1 MTIGN
6 RKVSEG
12 NMLTMKIIKIL
23 GIAGIAI
30 LAASYMATRAQR
42 RDDEER
48 RRLNERLEK
57 ERWESEGG
65 ASRSGPATQSA
76 VTAH

>member
-1 MTIGN
+1 MT
-6 RKVSEG
+6 STES
-12 NMLTMKIIKIL
+12 NMLTMKIIKLL
-23 GIAGIAI
+23 GIAGVAI
-30 LAASYMATRAQR
+30 LVASFMATRVQR
-42 RDDEER
+42 RDEEKR
-48 RRLNERLEK
+48 NRARLKERLER

>member
-1 MTIGN
+1 MT
-6 RKVSEG
+6 STEG
-12 NMLTMKIIKIL
+12 KMLTMRIIKLL

-30 LAASYMATRAQR
+30 LAASFVAARAQR
-42 RDDEER
+42 REQENRRKLQEEI
-48 RRLNERLEK
+48 ER

-65 ASRSGPATQSA
+65 ASHSGPATQSA

>member
-1 MTIGN
+1 MT
-6 RKVSEG
+6 RTETQ
-12 NMLTMKIIKIL
+12 MLTMRIIKLL

-30 LAASYMATRAQR
+30 LAASFMATRTQR

-48 RRLNERLEK
+48 RRLNEQLEK

>member
-1 MTIGN
+1 MTVEN
-6 RKVSEG
+6 RKPAEG
-12 NMLTMKIIKIL
+12 TMLTMRIIKLL

-30 LAASYMATRAQR
+30 LAASYLATRAQR

>member
-1 MTIGN
+1 MSN
-6 RKVSEG
+6 SEK
-12 NMLTMKIIKIL
+12 NMVAMRIIKLL

-30 LAASYMATRAQR
+30 LAASFVAARAQR
-42 RDDEER
+42 REEEQR
-48 RRLNERLEK
+48 RKLNEQLER

-65 ASRSGPATQSA
+65 ASHSGPATQSA

>member
-1 MTIGN
+1 MKTPE
-6 RKVSEG
+6 K
-12 NMLTMKIIKIL
+12 NMVAMRIIKLL

-30 LAASYMATRAQR
+30 LAASFAAARTQR
-42 RDDEER
+42 REQEHR
-48 RRLNERLEK
+48 RKLNEQLER

-65 ASRSGPATQSA
+65 ASHSGPATQSA

>member
-1 MTIGN
+1 MTN
-6 RKVSEG
+6 PEK
-12 NMLTMKIIKIL
+12 NMVAMRIIKLL

-30 LAASYMATRAQR
+30 LAASFVAARTQR
-42 RDDEER
+42 RDAEQR
-48 RRLNERLEK
+48 RKLNEQLER

-65 ASRSGPATQSA
+65 ASHSGPATQSA

>member
-1 MTIGN
+1 MTS
-6 RKVSEG
+6 RERS
-12 NMLTMKIIKIL
+12 MLTMKIIKLL
-23 GIAGIAI
+23 GIAGIAVLMASL
-30 LAASYMATRAQR
+30 LASRAQR

-48 RRLNERLEK
+48 RRLNERLER

-65 ASRSGPATQSA
+65 ASRSGPATPSA

>member
-1 MTIGN
+1 MT
-6 RKVSEG
+6 SAETET
-12 NMLTMKIIKIL
+12 NMLTMKIIKLL

-30 LAASYMATRAQR
+30 LAASYFAARTQR

-48 RRLNERLEK
+48 RRLSERLEK

-65 ASRSGPATQSA
+65 ASRTGPATQST

>member
-1 MTIGN
+1 MTTTE
-6 RKVSEG
+6 K
-12 NMLTMKIIKIL
+12 NMVAMRIIKLL

-30 LAASYMATRAQR
+30 LAASFVAARSQR
-42 RDDEER
+42 KAEEQR
-48 RRLNERLEK
+48 RRLNEDLER

-65 ASRSGPATQSA
+65 ASHTGPATQSA

>member
-1 MTIGN
+1 MT
-6 RKVSEG
+6 STES
-12 NMLTMKIIKIL
+12 NMLTMKIIKLL
-23 GIAGIAI
+23 GIAGIAV
-30 LAASYMATRAQR
+30 LVAAYMSARVQR
-42 RDDEER
+42 RDEDER
-48 RRLNERLEK
+48 LRLNERLEK

>member
-1 MTIGN
+1 MVAM
-6 RKVSEG
+6 R
-12 NMLTMKIIKIL
+12 IIKLL

-30 LAASYMATRAQR
+30 LAASFVAARTQR
-42 RDDEER
+42 RDQEQR
-48 RRLNERLEK
+48 RKLNEQLER

-65 ASRSGPATQSA
+65 ASHSGPATQST

>member
-1 MTIGN
+1 MN
-6 RKVSEG
+6 NLER
-12 NMLTMKIIKIL
+12 NMVAMRIIKLL

-30 LAASYMATRAQR
+30 LAASFAAARSQR
-42 RDDEER
+42 RQEELR
-48 RRLNERLEK
+48 RKLNEQLER

-65 ASRSGPATQSA
+65 ASHTGPATQSA